1 MSIVCL
7 IVKRNIRFL
16 TRRIKM
22 RSIRGLSL
30 VELVIVVL
38 ILGALAA
45 IAIPRITTG
54 SNTAKNAA
62 CDTNVDIISMQ
73 MELFYAAEAA
83 YPTLTVLFADANY
96 FPDGTPVC
104 PFNGSSYTLSSN
116 RCVDHDHSW

>member
-1 MSIVCL
+1 
-7 IVKRNIRFL
+7 
-16 TRRIKM
+16 M
-22 RSIRGLSL
+22 RSRKGLSL

-54 SNTAKNAA
+54 SNTAKNNA

-73 MELFYAAEAA
+73 MELYYAEEAA
-83 YPTLTVLFADANY
+83 YPTLTILFADANY

-104 PFNGSSYTLSSN
+104 PFDGSAYELDGDS
-116 RCVDHDHSW
+116 RCTDHAHSW